1 MGNAQST
8 PKKTHKGLPRTA
20 AAAKKHGFKNV
31 KVDFAKLS
39 APEKKKYIHIAA
51 PNAKSNAIA
60 LIRPADSHPPEHV
73 TPGAEPGTY
82 IVCYYD
88 PETGRYDKYCHAVPA
103 SELEAI
109 NPRGRR

>member
-1 MGNAQST
+1 M
-8 PKKTHKGLPRTA
+8 PKHKGLPRTA
-20 AAAKKHGFKNV
+20 AAARRHKFPAV
-31 KVDFAKLS
+31 KVHFDKMS
-39 APEKKKYIHIAA
+39 AIEKKKYIHIAA

-60 LIRPADSHPPEHV
+60 LVRPPDSYPPEQV
-73 TPGAEPGTY
+73 TPGAVPGTY

-88 PETGRYDKYCHAVPA
+88 PATGNYDLNCHAVPA